1 MLHKGEKRGRKSDTR
16 TLGSHFQEEREK
28 FLKRQ
33 KTEKIQNKNPTFS
46 QEKIPEFLQHPE
58 EKHSIVTDKQES
70 VEEIKGGIGVF
81 PAFKIDGQIYLEV
94 LDANLRPQLCT
105 LEDVIESFKKIPD
118 EPGP

>member
-1 MLHKGEKRGRKSDTR
+1 MSHKGEKRGRKSNSL
-16 TLGSHFQEEREK
+16 TLESHFQEEREK
-28 FLKRQ
+28 SLKQQ
-33 KTEKIQNKNPTFS
+33 KTKKIQNQNPTFS

-58 EKHSIVTDKQES
+58 EKHSIVT

-81 PAFKIDGQIYLEV
+81 PAFKIDGQIYLEI
-94 LDANLRPQLCT
+94 LDANLRPQLFT